1 MKKTELYK
9 IVKEALNEVL
19 QEQRTRRRR
28 VNPVGK
34 EKIPSAPS
42 STCDSTSTYNTL
54 TAYVNDPEGY
64 MGDAVGGNVSSEGCQ
79 TFTIDTS
86 WVCCSQDNNDNS
98 SVSQITSPQEFVYN
112 LDGNTVNFINWTDD
126 SQGCQDL
133 EGGPTWNNY
142 VTWFGS
148 DETSFTNTIEGNK
161 IYRAGSLGAAGVY
174 ISNTCG
180 VPAGEVEGCTDPNA
194 NNYDESATE
203 DDGSCTYTN
212 YGCTDSEN
220 PGYDET
226 AVWDEDSVYD
236 SEAEQ
241 NTAECDD
248 DDDGVLNKDE
258 IEGCTDE
265 NATNYNSS
273 ATEDDGSCE
282 YDVTPTCEDELAD
295 NTGEEGACKYSFCN
309 DDTAYNYSEVRPD
322 GASWSVELD
331 TEDNS
336 KCEYEGCTDNGV
348 ASSESPS
355 TVVPGSDPVQYYYHP
370 SNSGCQSNGGGAIN
384 GLTPTGDL
392 NPENKTCC
400 PVEEPTE
407 PTEKKCRRIVAKVCN
422 PTKGIIPQTLT
433 LPCVSIDGG
442 VAEVGDQFK
451 YGATYMME
459 EQFDPSKFNL
469 APDLGV
475 DKLIPRKVQ
484 AVYRVISSKIADG
497 QTSIEDL
504 QSGNCKGKIPQ
515 LDPVLSLPK
524 LSVNPVD
531 RDVKDSRKLRE
542 QIRKTL
548 LNKKMKKSELKEI
561 IKEEI
566 KKLKS
571 LKEQASD
578 WDGNCSSVLNT
589 WSDIDDLKSLCMKC
603 NPDIGGPGS
612 YYMAM
617 DPSPCDCD
625 VPSSGGIMKP
635 LLDFCRDKF
644 TGAELG
650 YGGSTPVGDP
660 VPDPNPSPDDLTIKP
675 TKYSKEPKP
684 SKSKLP
690 GGPSK
695 AKNPSGV
702 SILKKMLRDK
712 SRR

>member
-28 VNPVGK
+28 INPADK
-34 EKIPSAPS
+34 EKIPSVPALY
-42 STCDSTSTYNTL
+42 CDSTLSYGTL
-54 TAYVNDPEGY
+54 TAYVNDPNGY
-64 MGDAVGGNVSSEGCQ
+64 MGVATGDGPKGGCQ

-86 WVCCSQDNNDNS
+86 WICCSQDNNYVD
-98 SVSQITSPQEFVYN
+98 SVSQITSPQEFAYN
-112 LDGNTVNFINWTDD
+112 LDGNITTFINWAGG
-126 SQGCQDL
+126 SQGCQNL
-133 EGGPTWNNY
+133 EGDPTWNDY
-142 VTWFGS
+142 VTWFSS

-161 IYRAGSLGAAGVY
+161 IYRLGNLGNNGVY

-180 VPAGEVEGCTDPNA
+180 VPAGEVTGCTDPNANNYDESATEDDGSCTYDEIEGCTDPNA

-203 DDGSCTYTN
+203 DDGSCTY
-212 YGCTDSEN
+212 
-220 PGYDET
+220 
-226 AVWDEDSVYD
+226 
-236 SEAEQ
+236 
-241 NTAECDD
+241 
-248 DDDGVLNKDE
+248 DE
-258 IEGCTDE
+258 IEGCTDSDA
-265 NATNYNSS
+265 NNYDPE
-273 ATEDDGSCE
+273 ATEDDGSCT

-309 DDTAYNYSEVRPD
+309 DDNAYNYSSTRPD

-331 TEDNS
+331 TADNS
-336 KCEYEGCTDNGV
+336 KCEYEGCTDNGA
-348 ASSESPS
+348 ASSELPS

-370 SNSGCQSNGGGAIN
+370 SNSGCQSGEGGPIN
-384 GLTPTGDL
+384 GLTSTGDL
-392 NPENKTCC
+392 NPENKDCC

-407 PTEKKCRRIVAKVCN
+407 PAEKKCRRIVAKVCN
-422 PTKGIIPQTLT
+422 PARGIVPQTLT

-442 VAEVGDQFK
+442 VAEVGDEFK
-451 YGATYMME
+451 YSATYMME

-469 APDLGV
+469 APNLDLQLRP
-475 DKLIPRKVQ
+475 KKVR
-484 AVYRVISSKIADG
+484 AVYRIISSQIANG

-515 LDPVLSLPK
+515 LDPVLSLKSKKAPV
-524 LSVNPVD
+524 SPVN
-531 RDVKDSRKLRE
+531 RDVEDSRKLRE

-571 LKEQASD
+571 LKEQIID

-589 WSDIDDLKSLCMKC
+589 WSNIDDLKSLCMKC
-603 NPDIGGPGS
+603 NPEIGGPGS
-612 YYMAM
+612 YYMNI
-617 DPSPCDCD
+617 DPSPCDCE

-660 VPDPNPSPDDLTIKP
+660 TPAPDDLTVKP

-684 SKSKLP
+684 SKGKLP
-690 GGPSK
+690 GGPTK
-695 AKNPSGV
+695 AKNPSGI

-712 SRR
+712 SRK